1 VTARW
6 IFGFTA
12 YATMAAAAD
21 PHLVSLSVEPG
32 RRTLENAGS
41 HQQLLAI
48 GKYEDGSTRDLTGQA
63 QWTVSDPSLASID
76 REGMLKAVADGKV
89 AAIAIVDGQ
98 RATAQF
104 EIYGTGAARTFEFAH
119 DIGGILTR
127 KGCNNSTCHGGV
139 KGRGGLK
146 LSSGALYP
154 KDDYEWI
161 VKGGAYQVLTAE
173 VTGPRTPRI
182 DLEHPEKSL
191 LLLKPTGAV
200 PHGGGR
206 RFSVDSAEYRAIV

>member
-6 IFGFTA
+6 IFGFAA

-63 QWTVSDPSLASID
+63 QWTVSDPSLASVD

-89 AAIAIVDGQ
+89 ARLRSSTASALRRNSKSTGQ
-98 RATAQF
+98 EPLARSSSLTTSVVSSHVRDVTTRRVTA
-104 EIYGTGAARTFEFAH
+104 GLRDAA
-119 DIGGILTR
+119 
-127 KGCNNSTCHGGV
+127 V
-139 KGRGGLK
+139 
-146 LSSGALYP
+146 
-154 KDDYEWI
+154 
-161 VKGGAYQVLTAE
+161 
-173 VTGPRTPRI
+173 
-182 DLEHPEKSL
+182 
-191 LLLKPTGAV
+191 
-200 PHGGGR
+200 
-206 RFSVDSAEYRAIV
+206 